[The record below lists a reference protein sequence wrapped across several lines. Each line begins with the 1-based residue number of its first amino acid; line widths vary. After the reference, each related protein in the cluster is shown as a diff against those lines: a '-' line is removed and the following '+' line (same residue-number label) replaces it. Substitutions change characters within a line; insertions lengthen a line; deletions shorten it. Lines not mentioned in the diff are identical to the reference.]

1 MPSDKEIEEALK
13 LVDSGNRL
21 CSMSSVILARAYRN
35 EKARADRLRD
45 AIQAAMEAE
54 DK

>member
-45 AIQAAMEAE
+45 AIQVAMEA
-54 DK
+54 DKK